1 MSSQAND
8 VKNGVEVSNYD
19 VFSNVWILLGIAGSV
34 GILVLLVILFLKWSN
49 SETTKEVDQR
59 IGEMLADSLANK
71 MNISEVDIVDL
82 LTGKGRA
89 ELLQKLKNLI
99 ESVDVNATK
108 TNIGHPVEI
117 SVTLKYKDGT
127 SYSARSSFVWD
138 DLPAKIR
145 EDLIRSKAN
154 TVKCSWSLPS

>member
-71 MNISEVDIVDL
+71 MNISEVDI
-82 LTGKGRA
+82 
-89 ELLQKLKNLI
+89 
-99 ESVDVNATK
+99 
-108 TNIGHPVEI
+108 
-117 SVTLKYKDGT
+117 
-127 SYSARSSFVWD
+127 
-138 DLPAKIR
+138 
-145 EDLIRSKAN
+145 AN
-154 TVKCSWSLPS
+154 SRMKCNT